1 MSSMQIEEKIN
12 AYGKPVGII
21 KTYMNL
27 FVWVMVLLFGYSE
40 FDVLFGSGNYSTYE
54 TLRIITLCMWALF
67 AAIVIR
73 DLDKFGMYVNI
84 GLLIAW
90 PVSYAV
96 SLALAFRSI
105 GLMAGEVAASAGEL
119 AGFGPFGGLIAG
131 AVSGGVMVGTQIA
144 FLIGGIRLLIIAA
157 VCGGFAWELH
167 KHRDLFIH
175 TTKELQ
181 E

>member
-1 MSSMQIEEKIN
+1 MQIEEKIN

-21 KTYMNL
+21 KTYINF
-27 FVWVMVLLFGYSE
+27 FVWVIVALFSYSE

-54 TLRIITLCMWALF
+54 ILRTVVLWAWAIF

-73 DLDKFGMYVNI
+73 ELDKFGMYVNI

-96 SLALAFRSI
+96 SLILAFRSI

-119 AGFGPFGGLIAG
+119 ASLGPLGGIIAG
-131 AVSGGVMVGTQIA
+131 AISGGVMAGTQIA

-157 VCGGFAWELH
+157 ICGGFSWELY

-175 TTKELQ
+175 TIKELQ